1 MCGEL
6 EDEKGF
12 DDEVMSRLLYIVRG
26 HGITPETLTRR
37 ATPPLVD
44 DSGRSAYMSELFR
57 RVLIAAV
64 SDLVAVPE
72 GQRADTVANQA
83 VVFARLAGFL
93 AGQLPPDDETLR
105 ATMEA
110 LLHGHAEPAKMF
122 AHQRAH
128 DHGHDH
134 DHDHEHGHDHGHHH
148 H

>member
-1 MCGEL
+1 MCGDL

-26 HGITPETLTRR
+26 HGVTEATLTRR

-44 DSGRSAYMSELFR
+44 DNGRSAYMSELFR
-57 RVLIAAV
+57 RVLTAAV

-93 AGQLPPDDETLR
+93 AGQLPPGDETLR

-110 LLHGHAEPAKMF
+110 LLHGHAEPAKLY
-122 AHQRAH
+122 AHLRDH

-134 DHDHEHGHDHGHHH
+134 EHGHEHEHGHHH